1 MLCQLSYAPGRGDCS
16 PAFRGIPCDY
26 APPVQKRALGALFGG
41 LAAALIAVA
50 VAAIAGAGANLGR
63 WVIAIAAAVI
73 ALWMG
78 SVAVGAVRRVR
89 R

>member
-50 VAAIAGAGANLGR
+50 VAAIAGAGASLGR
-63 WVIAIAAAVI
+63 WVIALAALAIAAWLGSL
-73 ALWMG
+73 ALSAFRG
-78 SVAVGAVRRVR
+78 
-89 R
+89 

>member
-1 MLCQLSYAPGRGDCS
+1 VLCQLSYAPGRGDCS

-63 WVIAIAAAVI
+63 WVIALAALAIAVW
-73 ALWMG
+73 LG
-78 SVAVGAVRRVR
+78 SVALSAFRR
-89 R
+89 

>member
-1 MLCQLSYAPGRGDCS
+1 VLCQLSYAPGRGDCS

-63 WVIAIAAAVI
+63 WVIALAALAIAAWLGSL
-73 ALWMG
+73 ALSAFRG
-78 SVAVGAVRRVR
+78 
-89 R
+89 